1 MTLTLCVLFVV
12 ELGVLDD
19 ARVAEEVTDA
29 VILFVPTAVRVLDL
43 VGATD
48 LDPVEEVVLVFVCDI
63 DLVTLG
69 EPVLV
74 LLTVIEPVLVRVL
87 RIVSEPLDDL
97 VNDAEAEVV
106 FDGAIE
112 RDTVGDAVTV
122 LDP

>member
-1 MTLTLCVLFVV
+1 V